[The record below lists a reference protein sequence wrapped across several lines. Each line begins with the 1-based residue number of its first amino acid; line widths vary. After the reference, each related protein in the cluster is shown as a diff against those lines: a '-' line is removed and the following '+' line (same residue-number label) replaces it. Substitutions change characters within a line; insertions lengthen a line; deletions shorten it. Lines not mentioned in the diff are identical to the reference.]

1 MSGIVDS
8 LTFFIGYYSY
18 FAVFIF
24 LFSLS
29 FALPISEEA
38 ALIIVG
44 YLTNEHIIVFP
55 YSILIAFLGIL
66 SGDLFLFFLAKFAG
80 GYLLRSR
87 FFSRL
92 VKPETV
98 DKGKKFI
105 EKNGPRIIFVS
116 RFVVGIRA
124 SMMIAAG
131 FLHMDVKKFLLFD
144 SLAAVIFIPFYII
157 VGYFVG
163 ENLNSRISTVEKIG
177 VIAFVFFV
185 IITGVIVAKKYW
197 KKKFKTEE

>member
-1 MSGIVDS
+1 MSGVVDS
-8 LTFFIGYYSY
+8 LTYFIGYYSY

-44 YLTNEHIIVFP
+44 YLTNEGIIVFP

-66 SGDLFLFFLAKFAG
+66 CGDLFLFFLAKFAG
-80 GYLLRSR
+80 NYLLRSR

-92 VKPETV
+92 VKRESIE
-98 DKGKKFI
+98 KGEKFI
-105 EKNGPRIIFVS
+105 EKNGPRIIFLS
-116 RFVVGIRA
+116 RFIVGIRA

-131 FLHMDVKKFLLFD
+131 FLHMDIKKFLLFD

-177 VIAFVFFV
+177 SVVLVFV
-185 IITGVIVAKKYW
+185 VIVTDIFIAKRYW
-197 KKKFKTEE
+197 KKKFKE